1 MEPFNSIFFSK
12 TESDIFRYIFFLI
25 KVEIDVHFNLSTIT
39 EICLLIASNI
49 GYDHFLKYISRHLTV
64 YKKTKCNEMTIT

>member
-25 KVEIDVHFNLSTIT
+25 KGEIDVHFNLSTIT
-39 EICLLIASNI
+39 EIYLLIASNI
-49 GYDHFLKYISRHLTV
+49 GYDHFSKYVIRHLTV

>member
-12 TESDIFRYIFFLI
+12 TDIFRYIFFLI

-39 EICLLIASNI
+39 EIYLLIASNI
-49 GYDHFLKYISRHLTV
+49 GYDHFSKYVIRHLTV